1 MHYLWERSQWGLKVL
16 CFFTAL
22 VDRKF
27 SFRRFSISALKFFF
41 PCPPVRIFILCV
53 YTLYTQQTHFFYYLL
68 SPFASPTP
76 CLHFFFILHVHSFP
90 PLCSLNPSFPMH
102 LVTFTH
108 PPPYFSHDSGG
119 VAAGGGGPSRACRGS
134 SSRLHA
140 RPQLR
145 ASTPTLECDGERG
158 TGGEGRGGGV
168 DSGQPGQILRP
179 SGAASLTSISPVA
192 VSVGEE
198 EDDLKACWWTWSFG
212 FGLGLCWWA
221 WTRPGLLGWFY
232 YYYGF
237 GLDEEGAC

>member
-1 MHYLWERSQWGLKVL
+1 MPTCQNLHTLRLYPVHPANP
-16 CFFTAL
+16 FF
-22 VDRKF
+22 
-27 SFRRFSISALKFFF
+27 
-41 PCPPVRIFILCV
+41 
-53 YTLYTQQTHFFYYLL
+53 LL
-68 SPFASPTP
+68 PSLSLRVTNSMPAF
-76 CLHFFFILHVHSFP
+76 FFFILHVHSFP

-158 TGGEGRGGGV
+158 TGGDSRGGGV

-192 VSVGEE
+192 VAVGEE

-212 FGLGLCWWA
+212 FGLGLC
-221 WTRPGLLGWFY
+221 
-232 YYYGF
+232 
-237 GLDEEGAC
+237 

>member
-1 MHYLWERSQWGLKVL
+1 MVYGDGLWRKTQKTEEGGDFPEAGGRPQRSPRSRERPDLGRDNWSERGRN
-16 CFFTAL
+16 TP
-22 VDRKF
+22 R
-27 SFRRFSISALKFFF
+27 S
-41 PCPPVRIFILCV
+41 RIGRSR
-53 YTLYTQQTHFFYYLL
+53 Y
-68 SPFASPTP
+68 
-76 CLHFFFILHVHSFP
+76 SFP

-140 RPQLR
+140 RPQLQ

-212 FGLGLCWWA
+212 FGLGLC
-221 WTRPGLLGWFY
+221 
-232 YYYGF
+232 
-237 GLDEEGAC
+237 